1 MYVVK
6 IEWKEN
12 RGKSRWFCLKKLDDS
27 HLEQARGSKVDEARI
42 WKGVLGSEV
51 KAALN
56 LERPCEQ
63 KGMSVNRL
71 PATAATIPWSE
82 VGWSLQDSHHLW
94 GTLQAAVRWLHVL
107 VVLVC

>member
-27 HLEQARGSKVDEARI
+27 HLGRARDSKVDEART
-42 WKGVLGSEV
+42 WKGVLGSEA

-56 LERPCEQ
+56 LERP
-63 KGMSVNRL
+63 VNRK
-71 PATAATIPWSE
+71 E
-82 VGWSLQDSHHLW
+82 
-94 GTLQAAVRWLHVL
+94 
-107 VVLVC
+107 